1 MSRTPCPMETR
12 DLTLRQRSIEL
23 IYRAATGT
31 RKVRT
36 LLTPVGL
43 TVFALF
49 TTLFVVAALLV
60 DRLFELP
67 GLLPESARLPVSI
80 PLIAIGAAVT
90 GWSANHFL
98 RVRGTPVPFNP
109 PPELVET
116 GPYRY
121 ARNPMVTGVF
131 LLLFGLGFA
140 LGSISLVCVFTP
152 LYVLA
157 NAWELKEIEE
167 PELAKRLGE
176 EYIEYRS
183 RTPMFFPG
191 FGRRARPRPPG
202 EDPS

>member
-1 MSRTPCPMETR
+1 M
-12 DLTLRQRSIEL
+12 TLRQRSIEL
-23 IYRAATGT
+23 IYKAATGT
-31 RKVRT
+31 RKART

-60 DRLFELP
+60 DKLFELP
-67 GLLPESARLPVSI
+67 GPLPDSARLPVSI

-90 GWSANHFL
+90 AWSATHFL

-109 PPELVET
+109 PPQLVET

-131 LLLFGLGFA
+131 ILLFGLGFA
-140 LGSISLVCVFTP
+140 LNSISLVCVFTP

-157 NAWELKEIEE
+157 HAWELKQIEE
-167 PELAKRLGE
+167 PELAKRLGK
-176 EYIEYRS
+176 EYTEYRS
-183 RTPMFFPG
+183 RTPMFVPG
-191 FGRRARPRPPG
+191 FGRRARPERPG

>member
-1 MSRTPCPMETR
+1 M
-12 DLTLRQRSIEL
+12 TLRQRSIEL
-23 IYRAATGT
+23 IYKAATGT
-31 RKVRT
+31 RKART

-60 DRLFELP
+60 DKLFELP
-67 GLLPESARLPVSI
+67 GPLPDSARLPVSI

-90 GWSANHFL
+90 AWSATHFL

-109 PPELVET
+109 PPQLVET

-131 LLLFGLGFA
+131 ILLFGLGFA
-140 LGSISLVCVFTP
+140 LNSISLVCVFTP

-157 NAWELKEIEE
+157 HAWELKQIEE
-167 PELAKRLGE
+167 PELAKRLGK
-176 EYIEYRS
+176 EYTEYRS
-183 RTPMFFPG
+183 RTPMFVPG
-191 FGRRARPRPPG
+191 LGRRARSRRPG